1 MAELKR
7 VFLEREKESVDRTL
21 MDDYTK
27 CLDYKELRDMLKD
40 RMVERGINDVEKKMH
55 ILDKK
60 HILDERTTS
69 LVIQAAM
76 FDEEYRKE
84 HHKYKDMESTLKFLE
99 KDYEEKKKL
108 YGVNKETEA
117 LIENSR
123 KELEEQ
129 KDKLKEINKAK
140 RIADKNY
147 LDTSYDYSR
156 GKNLGFG
163 DKDSIKKISSSLIQS
178 CANCALIFLLA
189 GPGLAA
195 LFAVGIVGGLTL
207 MGLAEGFARHK
218 TKQTKQ
224 AMEEYKNLMFD
235 IYNPKTKEEE
245 EELNKEVEK
254 GQKEIKDNL
263 EQVKIEDL
271 SKRLL
276 LEYHPD
282 PEKEEVLGDLLS
294 DEYQEQLL
302 DIAAFIDEREK
313 VNKGMKELK
322 SEKSV
327 IAVREYIDRQKNGM
341 SEKESD
347 EILKK
352 RLEEINKE
360 IAKER
365 YDKINAL
372 EKNFKISD
380 KIDELIVFERSKDKG
395 SKDKNKS
402 GDGLSL

>member
-147 LDTSYDYSR
+147 LDTSYDYSL

-207 MGLAEGFARHK
+207 MGLAEGLARHK

-245 EELNKEVEK
+245 EELYKEVKK

-313 VNKGMKELK
+313 VNKGMEKLK
-322 SEKSV
+322 SEKNV

-365 YDKINAL
+365 YDKINTL